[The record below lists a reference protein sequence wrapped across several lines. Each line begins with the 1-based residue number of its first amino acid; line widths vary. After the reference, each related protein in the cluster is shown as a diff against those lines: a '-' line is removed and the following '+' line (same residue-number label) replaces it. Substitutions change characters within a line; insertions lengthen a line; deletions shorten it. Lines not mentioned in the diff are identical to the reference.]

1 MQTRRTTML
10 TFEDY
15 EYTRP
20 SIEKLQ
26 TEFKTALTQFE
37 QSSSFEDQSKIIE
50 HINQLTSDYSTQE
63 NIMYIRSSIDTNDIF
78 YQDERDYFDEI
89 GPQFQALQ
97 SDYYKSLIASP
108 FRSQLEDKWGAQLF
122 HLAENAIR
130 SYSDEVL
137 PLLQDENKLISEYSK
152 LVASAQI
159 PFQGETLTLAQ
170 LGPFKESLDRAVRK
184 DAMNATADFFASHE
198 EKFDEIFDRLVA
210 VRHKIATALGFT
222 NFTEL
227 GYIRMDRIGYDTD
240 MVEDFRKQ
248 IRMHVVPLTEK
259 IRGMQS
265 RRIGISQMKFYDEP
279 LQYPEGNPKP
289 KGTPEW
295 IIENGQKMYSELSR
309 ETGRF
314 FDYMKRKNLLDL
326 VAKKGKEAGGYCT
339 FIDNYDS
346 PFIFSNFN
354 GTSGDIDV
362 LTHEAGHAFQVY
374 SSRSIGIPEYIWPT
388 TEAAEIHSMS
398 MEFFTWFW
406 MDRFF
411 GTDADRYR
419 YAHLLE
425 GVLFLP
431 YGVAVDEFQQRIY
444 DHPEL
449 TPAERKAVWK
459 DLEATYLPK
468 RDYEGHPYLEQGGFW
483 QRQGHIYEVPFYYI
497 DYAFAQICAFQ
508 FWQRSLE
515 DFDDAWS
522 DYLALCQLGGSKS
535 FLELVETAHLKSPFE
550 EGTIESIMD
559 FISKWMVDHKIY

>member
-1 MQTRRTTML
+1 ML

-20 SIEKLQ
+20 DIEKLKI
-26 TEFKTALTQFE
+26 EFQNALDQFK
-37 QSSSFEDQSKIIE
+37 QANSFEEQAKIIE
-50 HINQLTSDYSTQE
+50 HINMLTSDYSTAE
-63 NIMYIRSSIDTNDIF
+63 NIMYIRSSIDTNDTF

-97 SDYYKSLIASP
+97 SNYYQAVITTP
-108 FRSQLEDKWGAQLF
+108 FRAQLEDRWGPQLF
-122 HLAENAIR
+122 KLAENAVQ

-137 PLLQDENKLISEYSK
+137 PLLQQENKLISEYAH

-159 PFQGETLTLAQ
+159 EFQGEMLTLAQ
-170 LGPFKESLDRAVRK
+170 LVPFKESLERSVRK

-198 EKFDEIFDRLVA
+198 DDFDRIFDRLVA
-210 VRHKIATALGFT
+210 VRHEIATTLGFKS
-222 NFTEL
+222 FTEL
-227 GYIRMDRIGYDTD
+227 GYIRMDRIGYDAH
-240 MVEDFRKQ
+240 MMENFRNQ
-248 IRMHVVPLTEK
+248 IRTHVVPLAEK

-279 LQYPEGNPKP
+279 LHYAEGNPQP
-289 KGTPEW
+289 KGSPEW
-295 IIENGQKMYSELSR
+295 ILENGQKMYQELSR

-354 GTSGDIDV
+354 GTSSDIDV

-406 MDRFF
+406 MDQFF
-411 GTDADRYR
+411 GSDAERYR

-425 GVLFLP
+425 SVLFLP

-444 DHPEL
+444 DQPEMS
-449 TPAERKAVWK
+449 PSERKAVWK
-459 DLEATYLPK
+459 ELENIYLPN
-468 RDYEGHPYLEQGGFW
+468 RDYDGHPYLEQGGFW

-497 DYAFAQICAFQ
+497 DYALAQICALQ
-508 FWQRSLE
+508 FWQRSLN
-515 DFDDAWS
+515 DFDDAWT

-535 FLELVETAHLKSPFE
+535 FLELVATAHLSSPFE
-550 EGTIESIMD
+550 DGTVESIMD
-559 FISKWMVDHKIY
+559 FISEWLVDHKIL

>member
-1 MQTRRTTML
+1 ML

-20 SIEKLQ
+20 DIDKLKIEFQAALGQ
-26 TEFKTALTQFE
+26 FKQAN
-37 QSSSFEDQSKIIE
+37 SFEEQAQIIE
-50 HINQLTSDYSTQE
+50 HINMLTSDYSTEE
-63 NIMYIRSSIDTNDIF
+63 NIMYIRSSIDTNDPF
-78 YQDERDYFDEI
+78 YQEEREYFDEI

-97 SDYYKSLIASP
+97 SDYYQAVISTP
-108 FRSQLEDKWGAQLF
+108 FRAQLEDRWGPQLF
-122 HLAENAIR
+122 KLAENAVQ

-137 PLLQDENKLISEYSK
+137 PLLQQENKLISEYAQ

-159 PFQGETLTLAQ
+159 EFQGEMLTLAQ
-170 LGPFKESLDRAVRK
+170 LGPFKESLDRSVRK

-198 EKFDEIFDRLVA
+198 EDFDRIFDRLVA
-210 VRHKIATALGFT
+210 VRHEIATTLGFKS
-222 NFTEL
+222 FTEL
-227 GYIRMDRIGYDTD
+227 GYIRMDRIGYDAP
-240 MVEDFRKQ
+240 MMENFRHQ
-248 IRMHVVPLTEK
+248 IRTHVVPLAGK

-279 LQYPEGNPKP
+279 LHYAEGNPQP
-289 KGTPEW
+289 TGSPEW
-295 IIENGQKMYSELSR
+295 ILENGQKMYQELSR

-354 GTSGDIDV
+354 GTSSDIDV

-411 GTDADRYR
+411 GNEAERYR

-425 GVLFLP
+425 SVLFLP

-444 DHPEL
+444 DQPEM
-449 TPAERKAVWK
+449 TPSERKAVWK
-459 DLEATYLPK
+459 DLENIYLPS
-468 RDYEGHPYLEQGGFW
+468 RDYDGHPYLEQGGFW

-497 DYAFAQICAFQ
+497 DYALAQICALQ
-508 FWQRSLE
+508 FWQRSLN
-515 DFDDAWS
+515 DFEDAWT
-522 DYLALCQLGGSKS
+522 DYLALCQLGGSQS
-535 FLELVETAHLKSPFE
+535 FLELVATANLRSPFE
-550 EGTIESIMD
+550 DGTVESIMD
-559 FISKWMVDHKIY
+559 FISQWLVDHKIF

>member
-1 MQTRRTTML
+1 ML
-10 TFEDY
+10 TFEEY

-20 SIEKLQ
+20 DIEKLQ
-26 TEFKTALTQFE
+26 TEFKTALEQFKQANTFVE
-37 QSSSFEDQSKIIE
+37 QAEIME
-50 HINQLTSDYSTQE
+50 HINRLTSDFSTAE
-63 NIMYIRSSIDTNDIF
+63 NIMYIRSSIDTNDSF
-78 YQDERDYFDEI
+78 YQDEREYFDVI

-97 SDYYKSLIASP
+97 SDYYQAVISTP
-108 FRSQLEDKWGAQLF
+108 FRAQLEDKWGPQLF
-122 HLAENAIR
+122 KLAENAIH

-137 PLLQDENKLISEYSK
+137 PLLQQENQLVSEYSN

-159 PFQGETLTLAQ
+159 EFHGKTLTLAQ
-170 LGPFKESLDRAVRK
+170 LGPFKESLDRSVRK
-184 DAMNATADFFASHE
+184 DAMNATADFYASNEDH
-198 EKFDEIFDRLVA
+198 FDRIFDRLVA
-210 VRHKIATALGFT
+210 VRHEIATTLGFK

-227 GYIRMDRIGYDTD
+227 GYVRMNRIGYDAH
-240 MVEDFRKQ
+240 MMKHFRDQ
-248 IRMHVVPLTEK
+248 IRTYVVPLAEK

-279 LQYPEGNPKP
+279 LHYPEGNPQP
-289 KGTPEW
+289 KGSPEW
-295 IIENGQKMYSELSR
+295 ILENGQKMYQELSR

-354 GTSGDIDV
+354 GTSSDIDV

-398 MEFFTWFW
+398 MEFFTWYW
-406 MDRFF
+406 MDQFF
-411 GTDADRYR
+411 GNDADRYR

-425 GVLFLP
+425 SVLFLP

-444 DHPEL
+444 DNPDM
-449 TPAERKAVWK
+449 TPSERKAVWK
-459 DLEATYLPK
+459 DIETIYLPN
-468 RDYEGHPYLEQGGFW
+468 RDYDGQPYLEQGGFW
-483 QRQGHIYEVPFYYI
+483 QRQGHVYEAPFYYI
-497 DYAFAQICAFQ
+497 DYALAQICALQ
-508 FWQRSLE
+508 FWQRSLH
-515 DFDDAWS
+515 DFDEAWT

-535 FLELVETAHLKSPFE
+535 FLELVTTAHLRSPFE
-550 EGTIESIMD
+550 DGTVESLMD
-559 FISKWMVDHKIY
+559 FIGEWLVDHQIS

>member
-1 MQTRRTTML
+1 ML

-20 SIEKLQ
+20 DIDKLKIEFQAALEQ
-26 TEFKTALTQFE
+26 FKQAN
-37 QSSSFEDQSKIIE
+37 SFEEQAQIIE
-50 HINQLTSDYSTQE
+50 HINMLTSDYSTAE
-63 NIMYIRSSIDTNDIF
+63 NIMYIRSSIDTNDSF
-78 YQDERDYFDEI
+78 YQEEREYFDEI

-97 SDYYKSLIASP
+97 SDYYQAVISTP
-108 FRSQLEDKWGAQLF
+108 FRAQLEDRWGPQLF
-122 HLAENAIR
+122 KLAENAVQ

-137 PLLQDENKLISEYSK
+137 PLLQQENKLISEYAQ

-159 PFQGETLTLAQ
+159 EFQGEMLTLAQ
-170 LGPFKESLDRAVRK
+170 LGPFKESLDRSVRR
-184 DAMNATADFFASHE
+184 DAMNATADFFSSHE
-198 EKFDEIFDRLVA
+198 EDFDRIFDRLVA
-210 VRHKIATALGFT
+210 VRHEIATTLGFKS
-222 NFTEL
+222 FTEL
-227 GYIRMDRIGYDTD
+227 GYIRMDRIGYDAP
-240 MVEDFRKQ
+240 MMENFRHQ
-248 IRMHVVPLTEK
+248 IRTHVVPLAEK

-279 LQYPEGNPKP
+279 LHYAEGNPQP
-289 KGTPEW
+289 TGSPEW
-295 IIENGQKMYSELSR
+295 ILENGQKMYQELSR

-354 GTSGDIDV
+354 GTSSDIDV

-374 SSRSIGIPEYIWPT
+374 SSRSIGLPEYIWPT

-411 GTDADRYR
+411 GSEAERYR

-425 GVLFLP
+425 SVLFLP

-444 DHPEL
+444 DQPEM
-449 TPAERKAVWK
+449 TPSERKAVWK
-459 DLEATYLPK
+459 DLENIYLPN
-468 RDYEGHPYLEQGGFW
+468 RDYDGHPYLEQGGFW

-497 DYAFAQICAFQ
+497 DYALAQICALQ
-508 FWQRSLE
+508 FWQRSLS
-515 DFDDAWS
+515 DFEDAWT

-535 FLELVETAHLKSPFE
+535 FLELVATANLRSPFE
-550 EGTIESIMD
+550 EGTVESIMD
-559 FISKWMVDHKIY
+559 FISEWLVDHRIF

>member
-1 MQTRRTTML
+1 ML

-20 SIEKLQ
+20 DIEKLKI
-26 TEFKTALTQFE
+26 EFQNALDQFK
-37 QSSSFEDQSKIIE
+37 QANSFEEQAKIIE
-50 HINQLTSDYSTQE
+50 HINMLTSDYSTAE
-63 NIMYIRSSIDTNDIF
+63 NIMYIRSSIDTNDTF

-97 SDYYKSLIASP
+97 SNYYQAVITTP
-108 FRSQLEDKWGAQLF
+108 FRAQLEDRWGSQLF
-122 HLAENAIR
+122 KLAENAVQ

-137 PLLQDENKLISEYSK
+137 PLLQQENKLISEYAH

-159 PFQGETLTLAQ
+159 EFQGEMLTLAQ
-170 LGPFKESLDRAVRK
+170 LGPFKESLNRSVRK

-198 EKFDEIFDRLVA
+198 DDFDRIFDRLVA
-210 VRHKIATALGFT
+210 VRHEIATTLGFKS
-222 NFTEL
+222 FIEL
-227 GYIRMDRIGYDTD
+227 GYIRMDRIGYDAL
-240 MVEDFRKQ
+240 MMGNFRNQ
-248 IRMHVVPLTEK
+248 IRTHVVPLAEK

-279 LQYPEGNPKP
+279 LHYAEGNPQP
-289 KGTPEW
+289 KGSPEW
-295 IIENGQKMYSELSR
+295 ILENGQKMYQELSR

-354 GTSGDIDV
+354 GTSSDIDV

-406 MDRFF
+406 MDHFF
-411 GTDADRYR
+411 GSDAERYR

-425 GVLFLP
+425 SVLFLP

-444 DHPEL
+444 DQPEMS
-449 TPAERKAVWK
+449 PSERKAVWK
-459 DLEATYLPK
+459 ELENIYLPN
-468 RDYEGHPYLEQGGFW
+468 RDYDGHPYLEQGGFW

-497 DYAFAQICAFQ
+497 DYALAQICALQ
-508 FWQRSLE
+508 FWQRSLN
-515 DFDDAWS
+515 DFDDAWT

-535 FLELVETAHLKSPFE
+535 FLELVATVHLRSPFE
-550 EGTIESIMD
+550 DGTVESIMD
-559 FISKWMVDHKIY
+559 FISEWLVDHKIF

>member
-1 MQTRRTTML
+1 ML

-20 SIEKLQ
+20 DIEKLKI
-26 TEFKTALTQFE
+26 EFQNALDQFK
-37 QSSSFEDQSKIIE
+37 QSNSFEEQAKIIE
-50 HINQLTSDYSTQE
+50 HINMLTSDYSTAE
-63 NIMYIRSSIDTNDIF
+63 NIMYIRSSIDTNDTF

-97 SDYYKSLIASP
+97 SNYYQAVITTP
-108 FRSQLEDKWGAQLF
+108 FRAQLEDRWGPQLF
-122 HLAENAIR
+122 KLAENAVQ

-137 PLLQDENKLISEYSK
+137 PLLQQENKLISEYAH

-159 PFQGETLTLAQ
+159 EFQGEMLTLAQ
-170 LGPFKESLDRAVRK
+170 LGPFKESLERSVRK

-198 EKFDEIFDRLVA
+198 DDFDRIFDRLVA
-210 VRHKIATALGFT
+210 VRHEIATTLGFKS
-222 NFTEL
+222 FTEL
-227 GYIRMDRIGYDTD
+227 GYIRMDRIGYDAH
-240 MVEDFRKQ
+240 MMENFRNQ
-248 IRMHVVPLTEK
+248 IRTHVVPLAEK

-279 LQYPEGNPKP
+279 LHYAEGNPQP
-289 KGTPEW
+289 KGSPEW
-295 IIENGQKMYSELSR
+295 ILENGQKMYQELSR

-354 GTSGDIDV
+354 GTSSDIDV

-411 GTDADRYR
+411 GSDAERYR

-425 GVLFLP
+425 SVLFLP

-444 DHPEL
+444 DQPDMS
-449 TPAERKAVWK
+449 PSERKAVWK
-459 DLEATYLPK
+459 ELENIYLPN
-468 RDYEGHPYLEQGGFW
+468 RDYDGHPYLEQGGFW

-497 DYAFAQICAFQ
+497 DYALAQICALQ
-508 FWQRSLE
+508 FWQRSLN
-515 DFDDAWS
+515 DFDDAWT

-535 FLELVETAHLKSPFE
+535 FLELVATAHLRSPFE
-550 EGTIESIMD
+550 DGTVESIMD
-559 FISKWMVDHKIY
+559 FISEWLVNHKIL

>member
-1 MQTRRTTML
+1 ML

-20 SIEKLQ
+20 DIEKLKI
-26 TEFKTALTQFE
+26 EFQNALDQFK
-37 QSSSFEDQSKIIE
+37 QANSFEEQAKIIE
-50 HINQLTSDYSTQE
+50 HINMLTSDYSTAE
-63 NIMYIRSSIDTNDIF
+63 NIMYIRSSIDTNDTF

-97 SDYYKSLIASP
+97 SNYYQAVITTP
-108 FRSQLEDKWGAQLF
+108 FRAQLEDRWGSQLF
-122 HLAENAIR
+122 KLAENAVQ

-137 PLLQDENKLISEYSK
+137 PLLQQENKLISEYAH

-159 PFQGETLTLAQ
+159 EFQGEMLTLAQ
-170 LGPFKESLDRAVRK
+170 LGPFKESLERSVRK

-198 EKFDEIFDRLVA
+198 DDFDRIFDRLVA
-210 VRHKIATALGFT
+210 VRHEIATTLGFKS
-222 NFTEL
+222 FTEL
-227 GYIRMDRIGYDTD
+227 GYIRMDRIGYDAH
-240 MVEDFRKQ
+240 MMENFRNQ
-248 IRMHVVPLTEK
+248 IRTHVVPLAEK

-265 RRIGISQMKFYDEP
+265 RKIGISQMKFYDEP
-279 LQYPEGNPKP
+279 LHYAEGNPQP
-289 KGTPEW
+289 KGSPEW
-295 IIENGQKMYSELSR
+295 ILENGQKMYQELSR

-354 GTSGDIDV
+354 GTSSDIDV

-411 GTDADRYR
+411 GSDAERYR

-425 GVLFLP
+425 SVLFLP

-444 DHPEL
+444 DQPEMS
-449 TPAERKAVWK
+449 PSERKAVWK
-459 DLEATYLPK
+459 ELENIYLPN
-468 RDYEGHPYLEQGGFW
+468 RDYDGHPYLEQGGFW

-497 DYAFAQICAFQ
+497 DYALAQICALQ
-508 FWQRSLE
+508 FWQRSLN
-515 DFDDAWS
+515 DFDDAWT

-535 FLELVETAHLKSPFE
+535 FLELVATAHLSSPFE
-550 EGTIESIMD
+550 DGTVESIMD
-559 FISKWMVDHKIY
+559 FISEWLVDHKIF

>member
-1 MQTRRTTML
+1 ML
-10 TFEDY
+10 TFEEY
-15 EYTRP
+15 EYARP
-20 SIEKLQ
+20 DIKKLQ
-26 TEFKTALTQFE
+26 TEFKTALEQFK
-37 QSSSFEDQSKIIE
+37 QANSFEEQVEMME
-50 HINQLTSDYSTQE
+50 HINRLTSDYSTAE
-63 NIMYIRSSIDTNDIF
+63 NIMYIRSSIDTNDSF

-97 SDYYKSLIASP
+97 TDYYQALISTP
-108 FRSQLEDKWGAQLF
+108 FRAQLEDRWGPQLF
-122 HLAENAIR
+122 KLAENAIR

-137 PLLQDENKLISEYSK
+137 PLLQQENKLVSEYSN

-159 PFQGETLTLAQ
+159 EFQGKTLTLAQ
-170 LGPFKESLDRAVRK
+170 LGPFKESLDRSVRK
-184 DAMNATADFFASHE
+184 DAMNATADFYASNE
-198 EKFDEIFDRLVA
+198 NQFDRIFDRLVA
-210 VRHKIATALGFT
+210 VRHEIATTLGFK

-227 GYIRMDRIGYDTD
+227 GYIRMDRIGYDTH
-240 MVEDFRKQ
+240 MMEHFRNM
-248 IRMHVVPLTEK
+248 IRTHVVPLAEK

-265 RRIGISQMKFYDEP
+265 RRIGISQLKFYDEP
-279 LQYPEGNPKP
+279 LHYPEGNPQP
-289 KGTPEW
+289 KGSPEW
-295 IIENGQKMYSELSR
+295 ILENGQKMYQELSR

-411 GTDADRYR
+411 GSHAERYR

-425 GVLFLP
+425 SVLFLP

-444 DHPEL
+444 DHPDM
-449 TPAERKAVWK
+449 TPSERKAVWK
-459 DLEATYLPK
+459 DLETIYLPN
-468 RDYEGHPYLEQGGFW
+468 RDYDGHPYLEQGGFW

-497 DYAFAQICAFQ
+497 DYALAQICALQ
-508 FWQRSLE
+508 FWQRSLN
-515 DFDDAWS
+515 DFDGAWT

-535 FLELVETAHLKSPFE
+535 FLELVTTAHLRSPFE
-550 EGTIESIMD
+550 EGTVESIMD
-559 FISKWMVDHKIY
+559 FIGEWLVDHQIS

>member
-1 MQTRRTTML
+1 ML

-15 EYTRP
+15 EYLRP
-20 SIEKLQ
+20 DIEELHAAFH
-26 TEFKTALTQFE
+26 EALAQFAQAGLFEE
-37 QSSSFEDQSKIIE
+37 QSKCIE
-50 HINQLTSDYSTQE
+50 VINQLTSDYSTQE
-63 NIMYIRSSIDTNDIF
+63 NIMYIRSSIDTNDAF
-78 YQDERDYFDEI
+78 YQEERDYFDEI
-89 GPQFQALQ
+89 GPRFQALQ
-97 SDYYKSLIASP
+97 SAYYKALTTTP
-108 FRSQLEDKWGAQLF
+108 FRAKLEDRWGPQLF

-137 PLLQDENKLISEYSK
+137 PLLQQENKLVSEYAK
-152 LVASAQI
+152 LVASAQV
-159 PFQGETLTLAQ
+159 PFQGEILTLAQ
-170 LGPFKESLDRAVRK
+170 LGPFKESLDRNVRK
-184 DAMNATADFFASHE
+184 EAMTATADFFASHE
-198 EKFDEIFDRLVA
+198 TDFDRIYDDLVK
-210 VRHKIATALGFT
+210 VRHEIATTLGFE

-227 GYIRMDRIGYDTD
+227 GYIRMDRIGYDAA
-240 MVEDFRKQ
+240 MVEEFRRQ
-248 IRMHVVPLTEK
+248 IRTHVVPLTEK

-265 RRIGISQMKFYDEP
+265 RRIGISEMKFYDEP
-279 LQYPEGNPKP
+279 LQYAEGNPQP
-289 KGTPEW
+289 KGQPEW
-295 IIENGQKMYSELSR
+295 ILENGQKMYAELSR

-411 GTDADRYR
+411 GSDADRYR
-419 YAHLLE
+419 YAHLSE

-444 DHPEL
+444 DQPEL

-459 DLEATYLPK
+459 ELEAVYLPQ
-468 RDYEGHPYLEQGGFW
+468 RDYDGHPYLELGGFW

-497 DYAFAQICAFQ
+497 DYAFAQIVAFQ

-515 DFDDAWS
+515 DFDGAWA
-522 DYLALCQLGGSKS
+522 DYLALCQLGGSRS
-535 FLELVETAHLKSPFE
+535 FLELVESAHLKSPFE
-550 EGTIESIMD
+550 EGTVKSIVD
-559 FISKWMVDHKIY
+559 FIDEWLVDHKIF

>member
-1 MQTRRTTML
+1 ML

-20 SIEKLQ
+20 DIEKLQ
-26 TEFKTALTQFE
+26 IEFKTALEQFK
-37 QSSSFEDQSKIIE
+37 QANSFEDQAKIME
-50 HINQLTSDYSTQE
+50 HINMLTSDYSTAE
-63 NIMYIRSSIDTNDIF
+63 NIMYIRSSVDTNDSF

-97 SDYYKSLIASP
+97 SDYYQAVITTP
-108 FRSQLEDKWGAQLF
+108 FRAQLEERWGPQLF
-122 HLAENAIR
+122 KLAENAVH

-137 PLLQDENKLISEYSK
+137 PLLQQENKLVSEYST

-159 PFQGETLTLAQ
+159 EFQGEMLTLAQ
-170 LGPFKESLDRAVRK
+170 LGPFKESLDRTVRK
-184 DAMNATADFFASHE
+184 DAMIATADFYASNEDH
-198 EKFDEIFDRLVA
+198 FDRIFDRLVA
-210 VRHKIATALGFT
+210 VRHEIATKLGFKS
-222 NFTEL
+222 FTEL
-227 GYIRMDRIGYDTD
+227 GYIRMDRIGYDAH
-240 MVEDFRKQ
+240 MMENFRNQ
-248 IRMHVVPLTEK
+248 IRTHVVPLAEK
-259 IRGMQS
+259 IRAMQS

-279 LQYPEGNPKP
+279 LHYAEGNPQP
-289 KGTPEW
+289 KGSPEW
-295 IIENGQKMYSELSR
+295 ILENGQKMYQELSR

-339 FIDNYDS
+339 FIENYDS

-406 MDRFF
+406 MDHFF
-411 GTDADRYR
+411 GSDAERYR

-425 GVLFLP
+425 SVLFLP

-444 DHPEL
+444 DHPEM
-449 TPAERKAVWK
+449 TPSERKAVWK
-459 DLEATYLPK
+459 DLENLYLPN
-468 RDYEGHPYLEQGGFW
+468 RDYDGHPYLEHGGFW

-497 DYAFAQICAFQ
+497 DYALAQICALQ
-508 FWQRSLE
+508 FWQRSLN
-515 DFDDAWS
+515 DFDEAWT

-535 FLELVETAHLKSPFE
+535 FLELVATAHLRSPFE
-550 EGTIESIMD
+550 DGTVESIMD
-559 FISKWMVDHKIY
+559 FVSEWLVDHKIF